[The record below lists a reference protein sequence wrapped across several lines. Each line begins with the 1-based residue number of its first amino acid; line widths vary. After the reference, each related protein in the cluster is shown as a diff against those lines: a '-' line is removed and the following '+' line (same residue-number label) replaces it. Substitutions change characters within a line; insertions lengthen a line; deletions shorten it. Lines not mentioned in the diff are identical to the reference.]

1 MPQHPDTPPDLPAD
15 LRRGRVRLSGWGRVT
30 RGIHRRVGAEDADLL
45 DLRAFQEALP
55 DDAVLTGLTAAW
67 VRGWWLPR
75 LPDGVPV
82 FATTKVGSGQTRR
95 PGVRLIRTRAAP
107 GAERVGDLRLAPQ
120 VRTLLDCGR
129 VLGPL
134 DLAIVVGGALRP
146 QGDAP
151 GTDLAEVESAAGRP
165 GARGAGPLRAA
176 LELLVDPGRAE
187 SAPEVTLGAL
197 CRTLRIPITA
207 QHEVRTAGGSV
218 VARGDLWIRGTRTLV
233 EYDGATHWEK
243 EAYAE
248 GVRRDRRLRSED
260 WGRIAVT
267 RDDLVERSQQLARE
281 LYAAAGLRHDQRQV
295 LAWWR
300 LLRTSGE
307 TPAGR
312 AWLSGRW
319 APRTNT
325 RRRPA
330 QERDQPEQADDVC
343 PEQHDEDDGRAA

>member
-1 MPQHPDTPPDLPAD
+1 M
-15 LRRGRVRLSGWGRVT
+15 
-30 RGIHRRVGAEDADLL
+30 GAQDADLL

-75 LPDGVPV
+75 LPDDVPV
-82 FATTKVGSGQTRR
+82 FATTTVGSGQTRR
-95 PGVRLIRTRAAP
+95 PGVRLIRSREAP
-107 GAERVGDLRLAPQ
+107 AVERVGDLRLASP

-134 DLAIVVGGALRP
+134 DLAIVAGGALRRR
-146 QGDAP
+146 GGAP
-151 GTDLAEVESAAGRP
+151 GTGVAEVERAADRP
-165 GARGAGPLRAA
+165 GARGARPLRAA

-197 CRTLRIPITA
+197 CRTLRIPVTA
-207 QHEVRTAGGSV
+207 QHEVRAAGGPV

-243 EAYAE
+243 EGYAE
-248 GVRRDRRLRSED
+248 GLRRDRRLRGED

-319 APRTNT
+319 ARRTNT
-325 RRRPA
+325 RRRSD
-330 QERDQPEQADDVC
+330 EEHDQPDPADDPR
-343 PEQHDEDDGRAA
+343 PEHDEDDGRAA